1 MKSKNRCY
9 TYFSI
14 YGKFDPDY
22 VSKLL
27 NLENE
32 KIHGEDS
39 GLYEYSKERNETY
52 WECGLCNKYDVDIG
66 NQMRKTIE
74 PLLNKI
80 ELLNKIRN
88 ENEVEFYLEVV
99 PTIYDDEVTPILSP
113 PLEVM
118 DFCHATRTE
127 IDIDY
132 GIVCSLKLALY
143 SDKEI
148 LKLIKECGIEPEYG
162 ITKDDFKKLL
172 KKAVK

>member
-9 TYFSI
+9 TYFCI

-32 KIHGEDS
+32 KIHGDDE
-39 GLYEYSKERNETY
+39 LYTYSEERDKIF
-52 WECGLCNKYDVDIG
+52 WECGYCGKYDVDIG
-66 NQMRKTIE
+66 NQMRKSIE
-74 PLLNKI
+74 PLLDKI
-80 ELLNKIRN
+80 DILNKIRE
-88 ENEVEFYLEVV
+88 ENDVEFYLVVV
-99 PTIYDDEVTPILSP
+99 PTIYDDEITPILSP

-127 IDIDY
+127 MDFDMY
-132 GIVCSLKLALY
+132 LSCALEYALKN
-143 SDKEI
+143 DKKI
-148 LKLIKECGIEPEYG
+148 LKMMRECSIEPEYQM
-162 ITKDDFKKLL
+162 TKKDLIKLL